1 MQPVRPRSFF
11 ALAIA
16 SLALAARAQAPEVHV
31 ATGEGVQR
39 FVIDVPRFA
48 GDADTDA
55 LVRRVIR
62 DDLFFSGLFE
72 FVPEGAAA
80 PWRVEGV
87 IEQEGEQVAVTFTLK
102 NTVDARVEG
111 AKKYRS
117 DKTAL
122 RRVAHRIAEEILRI
136 LTGQE
141 GGFDTRIAFVSN
153 LGDQRDINVMDYD
166 GANVARVTRDG
177 ALVLSPEVS
186 PDGQLLLFTSYVSG
200 KPAVYLVRRDTGEI
214 RKLFSREGL
223 NQSPAFSPDGQ
234 TIAFSAAFEG
244 NSEIYLS
251 DLLGKNLHRLTDN
264 EAIDVSPAWSPTG
277 KEIAFTSDR
286 GGTPQI
292 YVMSADG
299 LETRRVTTE
308 GAYNSDPAWSPDG
321 TTLAYAS
328 RQDGRFQTC
337 LLDVA
342 SGKVT
347 TITDGRANYESP
359 SWSPN
364 GEYLAIASDRDGRY
378 DIWIM
383 RRDGSTPRRIGTRGE
398 NRFPCWYR

>member
-1 MQPVRPRSFF
+1 VRFRLPLTIV
-11 ALAIA
+11 AL
-16 SLALAARAQAPEVHV
+16 LLAADLRAQAPGSDVTLQTNV
-31 ATGEGVQR
+31 GAQR
-39 FVIDVPRFA
+39 FQIDLPPFV
-48 GDADTDA
+48 GDPATDQ

-62 DDLFFSGLFE
+62 DDLFFSGRFE
-72 FVPEGAAA
+72 FTPEGTAA
-80 PWRVEGV
+80 PWRVEGL
-87 IEQEGEQVAVTFTLK
+87 IEPEGEQVAISFSLK
-102 NTVDARVEG
+102 NTIDARIEG
-111 AKKYRS
+111 GKKFRS
-117 DKTAL
+117 DASAT

-153 LGDQRDINVMDYD
+153 LGDQRDVNVMDYD
-166 GANVARVTRDG
+166 GSNVARVTRDG

-186 PDGQLLLFTSYVSG
+186 PDGHLLLFTSYVSG
-200 KPAVYLVRRDTGEI
+200 KPSVYMVRRDTGEI

-251 DLLGKNLHRLTDN
+251 DLLGKNMHRLTDN

-292 YVMSADG
+292 YIMSADG
-299 LETRRVTTE
+299 LETRRVTME
-308 GAYNSDPAWSPDG
+308 GSYNSDPAWSPDG

-328 RQDGRFQTC
+328 RQGGRFQIC

-347 TITDGRANYESP
+347 TITDGRANNESP

-364 GEYLAIASDRDGRY
+364 GEYLAFASDRDGRY

-398 NRFPCWYR
+398 NRFPAWYR